1 MFWIKL
7 WEDSRG
13 WLKIDKNITRDI
25 KKFVRIKITNITI
38 IIITIIIIIIVKKNW
53 SCAMT
58 RHHAEANINILL
70 TRNIPFDSD
79 VRHWSNHLVI
89 PMHCLCAKLSNR
101 ARGQFSLIWSGL
113 VLLLFWFCSFACLV
127 QFLFHNLFT
136 FSSCANKS
144 SLLQNEY

>member
-1 MFWIKL
+1 M

-38 IIITIIIIIIVKKNW
+38 IIITSIIIIIVKKNW

-79 VRHWSNHLVI
+79 VRH
-89 PMHCLCAKLSNR
+89 
-101 ARGQFSLIWSGL
+101 
-113 VLLLFWFCSFACLV
+113 
-127 QFLFHNLFT
+127 
-136 FSSCANKS
+136 
-144 SLLQNEY
+144 